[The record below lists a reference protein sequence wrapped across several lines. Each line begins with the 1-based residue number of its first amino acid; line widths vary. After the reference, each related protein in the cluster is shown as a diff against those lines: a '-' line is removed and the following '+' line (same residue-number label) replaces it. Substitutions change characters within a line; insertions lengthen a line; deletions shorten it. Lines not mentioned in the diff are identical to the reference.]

1 MNKGIKIALVVGAA
15 AIAAWLAWR
24 WYQQRQASTPGGGQ
38 LGTNLNSIA
47 PFLVGGSSGPTAQP
61 AVNVPVNINYTES
74 SPAPL
79 PETPDSDDMMIPAN
93 ATSSYGGSSNAL
105 TQQSDAA
112 GQTSDIS
119 GAAADQTTGT
129 DMGALMDQQSQQ
141 GY

>member
-1 MNKGIKIALVVGAA
+1 MSKGIKVTLLLAGLAVAGY
-15 AIAAWLAWR
+15 LAWR

-47 PFLVGGSSGPTAQP
+47 PYLVGGSSGPTAQP

-74 SPAPL
+74 SPAPP
-79 PETPDSDDMMIPAN
+79 PETPDSDDLMVPAN

-112 GQTSDIS
+112 GQSSDIS
-119 GAAADQTTGT
+119 GAASDQQTGT
-129 DMGALMDQQSQQ
+129 DYGTLMDMQGQQ
-141 GY
+141 GQ